1 MELPQYRSGARWYDV
16 ISLERPL
23 YRAGRLAAV
32 AMVDPSAGERVLDIG
47 CGTGLSFAPLV
58 HAVGPSGRVVGLDAS
73 PSMLGRASRRVR
85 RYGWTQV
92 DLVCAEAGA
101 GLPVGGARFDVILFC
116 YSLSVLRGWQGVWG
130 QAMELLAPGGRVA
143 VVDTAYLDGPRRVLN
158 PVVGLL
164 LCAGGVH
171 PERRVWELPVR
182 DLDRPQQRDLL
193 AGHIRVAAGQRAA

>member
-1 MELPQYRSGARWYDV
+1 MLQYRSGARWYDV

-32 AMVDPSAGERVLDIG
+32 AMASPSAGDRVLDIG

-58 HAVGPSGRVVGLDAS
+58 DAVGPSGRVVGLDAS

-85 RYGWTQV
+85 RYGWTQI

-101 GLPVGGARFDVILFC
+101 GLPVDGDRFDVILFC
-116 YSLSVLRGWQGVWG
+116 YSLSVLRDWQSVWR
-130 QAMELLAPGGRVA
+130 QAVDLLAPGGRVA
-143 VVDTAYLDGPRRVLN
+143 VVDTAYLRGARRVLN
-158 PVVGLL
+158 PLVRLL

-171 PERRVWELPVR
+171 PGRRVWELPAR
-182 DLDRPQQRDLL
+182 DLERPRRRDLL
-193 AGHIRVAAGQRAA
+193 AGHVRVAAGQRAA